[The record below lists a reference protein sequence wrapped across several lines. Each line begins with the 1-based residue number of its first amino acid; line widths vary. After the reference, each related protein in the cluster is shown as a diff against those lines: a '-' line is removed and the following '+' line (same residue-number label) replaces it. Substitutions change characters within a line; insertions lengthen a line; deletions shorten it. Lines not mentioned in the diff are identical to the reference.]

1 MTEFERRLSRLRN
14 AMEAEGVDM
23 VAVGPTANMRYLAGF
38 ASHPDERVCLLLVS
52 SQAASV
58 VVPGLNA
65 EECAAHTNL
74 PLHTWADDE
83 GPDGAVQEALSGRL
97 PVNRLA
103 VDGAT
108 RADFLLAL
116 MATAD
121 PQETIALSSLNIPL
135 RLHKSPEE
143 IEAMQRAAAQADRAM
158 QAGID
163 ACQPGLTEA
172 QIAWAIE
179 EAFRLDGAEEVCFTL
194 VASGPNGAF
203 PHHHS
208 GDRPLAEGDAV
219 VIDIGASLKG
229 YKSDITRVV
238 FLGQPPPEFLA
249 VYQAVLDANER
260 ARAAVRP
267 GLTAGQVDSAARTTL
282 EAAGYGEYFVHRT
295 GHGLGLEIH
304 EPPWITAGGQQILE
318 EGMAFSIEP
327 GVYIPGQFG
336 VRIEDIVVVTETGVR
351 NLTGFGH
358 QLVVKS

>member
-1 MTEFERRLSRLRN
+1 MNEFERRMGVLQS
-14 AMEAEGVDM
+14 AMEARDIDL
-23 VAVGPTANMRYLAGF
+23 VAIGPTENMRYLAGF
-38 ASHPDERVCLLLVS
+38 ASHPDERLCLLLVS
-52 SQAASV
+52 LQSVRV

-65 EECAAHTNL
+65 EEWAAHADL
-74 PLHTWADDE
+74 PLYAWSDDE
-83 GPDGAVQEALSGRL
+83 GPAEALRAAL
-97 PVNRLA
+97 LETPPIRRLA
-103 VDGAT
+103 IDGAT
-108 RADFLLAL
+108 RADFLLPL
-116 MATAD
+116 MAAAD
-121 PQETIALSSLNIPL
+121 PRETVTIASLGIPL
-135 RLHKSPEE
+135 RLNKSLGE

-158 QAGID
+158 QVGID
-163 ACQPGLTEA
+163 ACQPGMTEV
-172 QIAWAIE
+172 QVAWAIE

-194 VASGPNGAF
+194 VASGPNGSF

-208 GDRPLAEGDAV
+208 SDRLLEEGDAI

-238 FLGQPPPEFLA
+238 FLGQPPPEFLT

-267 GLTAGQVDSAARTTL
+267 GITAGKVDSAARTTL

-304 EPPWITAGGQQILE
+304 EPPWIMAGSQQILE

-358 QLVVKS
+358 DLVVKS

>member
-1 MTEFERRLSRLRN
+1 MTEFERRLSGLRN

-23 VAVGPTANMRYLAGF
+23 VAIGPTANMRYLAGF

-52 SQAASV
+52 SQAVSV

-65 EECAAHTNL
+65 EEWAAHTDL

-83 GPDGAVQEALSGRL
+83 GPDGALQEALSGRL

-108 RADFLLAL
+108 RADVLLAL
-116 MATAD
+116 TATAD

-143 IEAMQRAAAQADRAM
+143 VEAMQRAAAQADRAM

-163 ACQPGLTEA
+163 ACQPGVTEA
-172 QIAWAIE
+172 QVAWAIE
-179 EAFRLDGAEEVCFTL
+179 EGFRLDGAEEVCFTL

-203 PHHHS
+203 
-208 GDRPLAEGDAV
+208 
-219 VIDIGASLKG
+219 
-229 YKSDITRVV
+229 
-238 FLGQPPPEFLA
+238 PEFLA

-267 GLTAGQVDSAARTTL
+267 GVTAGEVDAAARTTL

-304 EPPWITAGGQQILE
+304 EPPWIMAGSQQILE
-318 EGMAFSIEP
+318 AGMAFSIEP

-336 VRIEDIVVVTETGVR
+336 VRIEDVVVVTETGVR